1 MGTDITGQHHQQPS
15 PSNLIR
21 TIPSRM
27 AYKRDSGVELDD
39 DGWPY
44 AEFVPQCKTTW
55 TDQDGPLGLWD
66 VRTLQSP
73 GPFTWQLERD
83 LYWYTAWL
91 QTANREEK
99 CTAEA
104 NLSPQSPKLTSNNVL
119 NDSWTLKSMGEE
131 SRHVTFGSTSRSCTE
146 INHPLCPYRE
156 LNAFQNHAKPVPDN
170 QSHNEPYPL
179 YPVYF
184 HEPSRQ
190 YSLSEEQVFA
200 TFPLAGCECLF
211 EIKSNKDGGSIGDKW
226 ISWGKRWKPR
236 LGADREKTLVKA
248 CSYIYNT
255 EMTRPDRFFSWE
267 EKPVEVE
274 SSKPEPL
281 IQVEQ

>member
-27 AYKRDSGVELDD
+27 AYKRDSGVGLND

-44 AEFVPQCKTTW
+44 AEFVPQRKTTW

-66 VRTLQSP
+66 LRTLQSP

-91 QTANREEK
+91 QRANQEEK

-104 NLSPQSPKLTSNNVL
+104 NFSPQSPKSTSNNVPS
-119 NDSWTLKSMGEE
+119 DSWTLKSMGEE

-156 LNAFQNHAKPVPDN
+156 LNAFQYHAKPVPYT
-170 QSHNEPYPL
+170 QSHYEPYPL

-184 HEPSRQ
+184 QVPSRQ

-200 TFPLAGCECLF
+200 TFPLAGCECMF
-211 EIKSNKDGGSIGDKW
+211 EIKSNKDGRSIGDKW
-226 ISWGKRWKPR
+226 ISWGNRRKPHLR
-236 LGADREKTLVKA
+236 VDRERTLFKA

-255 EMTRPDRFFSWE
+255 EMNRPDRFFSWE
-267 EKPVEVE
+267 EKSVEVDC
-274 SSKPEPL
+274 STSG
-281 IQVEQ
+281 